1 MTSQFLWFV
10 PAAIQIGLIVH
21 VLRTGRPIFWAFV
34 IFFAPMLGALVY
46 FFVELLPELS
56 GNPKT
61 RSALRGIRKTL
72 DPDANIRKLQKQYQ
86 LSGSVDAARHLA
98 DELIENGRFEEAIDH
113 YRSALKGM
121 YENDPNLLLGLAEA
135 QFGNDD
141 FAASKAT
148 LERLAAENPD
158 FKSSDGHLLY
168 ARALEACG
176 EIEAALHEYEAV
188 SAYYAGAEAKCRFA
202 LLLEQQGQVERA
214 LELFRDIVDLAELA
228 PRHYQRAQREWISIS
243 KDAIKRLER

>member
-1 MTSQFLWFV
+1 MTNQFMWFV
-10 PAAIQIGLIVH
+10 TVAIQIGLITH

-34 IFFAPMLGALVY
+34 IFFAPMIGALIY

-61 RSALRGIRKTL
+61 RTAMRGIRKSL
-72 DPDANIRKLQKQYQ
+72 DPDADIRKLQKQYH

-98 DELIENGRFEEAIDH
+98 DELIESGRFEEAIDH
-113 YRSALKGM
+113 YRGALKGM

-148 LERLAAENPD
+148 LERLAAENPE
-158 FKSSDGHLLY
+158 FKSPVGHLLY
-168 ARALEACG
+168 ARSLEGCG
-176 EIEAALHEYEAV
+176 EMENALQEYEAV
-188 SAYYAGAEAKCRFA
+188 SVYYAGAEAKCRFA
-202 LLLEQQGQVERA
+202 VLLEQEGQAERA
-214 LELFRDIVDLAELA
+214 LELFQDIVESAELA
-228 PRHYQRAQREWISIS
+228 PRHYQRAQREWIALS
-243 KDAIKRLER
+243 KDAIKRLG